1 MTFQAYFIIIF
12 NLTLKKKCVKQYKQL
27 KYNCEMHK
35 KHQINLTK
43 FDRLKKLNPRISKD
57 ERLNWSKISKL
68 TNFKIHLK
76 LKDQKNI

>member
-1 MTFQAYFIIIF
+1 
-12 NLTLKKKCVKQYKQL
+12 
-27 KYNCEMHK
+27 MHK